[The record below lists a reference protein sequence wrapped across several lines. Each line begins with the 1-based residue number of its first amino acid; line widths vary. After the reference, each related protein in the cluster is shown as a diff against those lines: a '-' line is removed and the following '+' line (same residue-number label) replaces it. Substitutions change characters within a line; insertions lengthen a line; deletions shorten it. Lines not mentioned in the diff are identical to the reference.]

1 MSEPTAQRFYR
12 APCPACGAPVEFKSA
27 QSTYAICAYCHSTV
41 VREGEVLKRI
51 GKIFFGER

>member
-27 QSTYAICAYCHSTV
+27 QSTHAVCAYCQSTV
-41 VREGEVLKRI
+41 VREGEVLERI
-51 GKIFFGER
+51 GKIA